1 MSGTW
6 TRPVWSL
13 RLRKV
18 REPWRRWRA
27 TQPQRRTRLPRSSV
41 DKWPQKLVRVT
52 HWRELELELLFLL
65 RGCGGLGLGILWV
78 SLLPVVEAEETK
90 KRVRVVLGKGLKMKE
105 RRRGRVL
112 RRRRDIMRLTTSLT
126 EWG

>member
-1 MSGTW
+1 M
-6 TRPVWSL
+6 
-13 RLRKV
+13 
-18 REPWRRWRA
+18 
-27 TQPQRRTRLPRSSV
+27 
-41 DKWPQKLVRVT
+41 
-52 HWRELELELLFLL
+52 
-65 RGCGGLGLGILWV
+65 GILWV

-126 EWG
+126 E